1 MLLFLSSMLSYS
13 VGAID
18 SARKNLLRSLS
29 STRLCSTIS
38 YVVSLFARFLYIYE
52 LHSSLFFLYFLF
64 SSLFYIL
71 CFSHFKKMSP
81 KPDLLNSRNLLWIC
95 RHVISG
101 IPPLPGR
108 QMAAASTVASSAG
121 VGVAWWLLLPNSAPD
136 AVTWE
141 ASTTER
147 SAQFKPWLLGCTT
160 LLLRTN
166 TRRQTKATPTS
177 RSRSKPSIQTKRQF
191 HWKRRRL
198 KILGHQVGGEAST
211 DLKGWLM

>member
-1 MLLFLSSMLSYS
+1 MLSYS

-136 AVTWE
+136 AVTWG